1 MSIAVAAYGEAVQ
14 EAHEGLKC
22 EAVAASTLQPDHL
35 ADWQALASIASPFS
49 FFQHEGFIKAL
60 DEADAELL
68 FVKDGEKTQ
77 AVMPF
82 VMERRSGRTTVC
94 QPGAPITQYNT
105 LLAEPD
111 ADGHEIVD
119 AVLDYFRH
127 QRHADAIRLERVPVG
142 SAFLAHPDF
151 QSRTANPQE
160 APIERLKGKT
170 AICPSG
176 NASVKRL
183 KRKLRKLEES
193 GQVQFHTLD
202 AAHAPQEWVDWAIAQ
217 KQAWLSEKGDTS
229 RLFSDTEALKR
240 FRALFGDNAPE
251 GAKVLAVTVDD
262 ALLAVHLIF
271 ASAKAEHLYLTV
283 YDMAYHRHSPSAL
296 LTLLQCERALAEGV
310 EVFDMMP
317 PFFDYKK
324 DWCSES
330 VKVVD
335 VFVPLTFKGRMSLD
349 HGVHRFKPSIRKV
362 FNLLPEKT
370 RKAIISI
377 FAGYT
382 PSRRTSEI
390 SGLTSMSGAI
400 QGHLYLSP
408 IFGTDR

>member
-1 MSIAVAAYGEAVQ
+1 MSVAAATYDKARGEA
-14 EAHEGLKC
+14 GNRLSC
-22 EAVAASTLQPDHL
+22 EAVAVSALQASHL
-35 ADWQALASIASPFS
+35 ADWQALAALASTFS
-49 FFQHEGFIKAL
+49 FFQHEGFIKAF
-60 DEADAELL
+60 DEPGAELL

-77 AVMPF
+77 AIMPF
-82 VMERRSGRTTVC
+82 VMERRGGLTTVC

-119 AVLDYFRH
+119 AVLGYFRH

-151 QSRTANPQE
+151 QSRTGNRQE
-160 APIERLKGKT
+160 APVENLVGKT

-193 GQVQFHTLD
+193 GQVAFHALH

-229 RLFSDTEALKR
+229 RLFSDPEALKR
-240 FRALFGDNAPE
+240 FRTLFGDAAPE
-251 GAKVLAVTVDD
+251 GAKVLAMTLDD
-262 ALLAVHLIF
+262 TLLAVHLIF

-283 YDMAYHRHSPSAL
+283 YDMDYHRHSPSAL
-296 LTLLQCERALAEGV
+296 LTLFQCERALAQGV
-310 EVFDMMP
+310 EMFDMMP

-324 DWCSES
+324 DWCSSS
-330 VKVVD
+330 VE
-335 VFVPLTFKGRMSLD
+335 VFDIFMPLTMRGSISFER
-349 HGVHRFKPSIRKV
+349 GVSHLKPAMRKV

-370 RKAIISI
+370 RKAIISLMM
-377 FAGYT
+377 G
-382 PSRRTSEI
+382 
-390 SGLTSMSGAI
+390 
-400 QGHLYLSP
+400 
-408 IFGTDR
+408 